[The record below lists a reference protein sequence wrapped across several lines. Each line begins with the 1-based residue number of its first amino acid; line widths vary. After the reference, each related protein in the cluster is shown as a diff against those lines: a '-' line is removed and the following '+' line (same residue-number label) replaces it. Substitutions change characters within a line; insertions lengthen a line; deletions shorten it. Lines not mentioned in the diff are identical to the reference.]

1 MKTAL
6 IILNYNNYEDTINCI
21 ESAEKYNTASIKY
34 IIVDNGST
42 RPDSVDKLN
51 AYFRTRFQEHY
62 KCIKEGED
70 NRLPLSYLTFL
81 VSSTNDGYACGNNKG
96 LNLAYAD
103 NEIDRILI
111 LNNDILFVEDI
122 IPKLIETMDELP
134 DCAII
139 SPILYKKG
147 LSEIDYNCARR
158 NISPSELIKEN
169 FFHYWYRLNW
179 KRYADRNVDRFILK
193 NISGQLPAVIPIDLP
208 SGSCM
213 LIEKDLFQRIDSFDP
228 HTFLY
233 YEENIMARKLET
245 LQLKSV
251 LYNDITFVH
260 NHSVSIDKS
269 VKRLNKYKILKKS
282 QAYFEKYYNHANCFE
297 RFLLWLTNWVSYG
310 IFAVVYKVQD
320 IIKR

>member
-21 ESAEKYNTASIKY
+21 ESVEKYNTASIKY
-34 IIVDNGST
+34 IVVDNGST
-42 RPDSVDKLN
+42 RVDAVDKLN
-51 AYFRTRFQEHY
+51 AYFTGRFQEDY
-62 KCIKEGED
+62 TCLGEGE
-70 NRLPLSYLTFL
+70 NCNLPLSYLTFL
-81 VSSTNDGYACGNNKG
+81 VSPTNDGYACGNNKG
-96 LNLAYAD
+96 LNLAYDD
-103 NEIDRILI
+103 NEINRILI

-122 IPKLIETMDELP
+122 IPKLIETMEELP

-147 LSEIDYNCARR
+147 LSEIDYNCARK
-158 NISPSELIKEN
+158 NVSSSELIKEN

-193 NISGQLPAVIPIDLP
+193 KKSGQLPAVIPIDLP

-233 YEENIMARKLET
+233 YEENILYKKVKKLGLQNYLST
-245 LQLKSV
+245 QLKCIHLGAS
-251 LYNDITFVH
+251 TTQ
-260 NHSVSIDKS
+260 KS
-269 VKRLNKYKILKKS
+269 VRLFIIDCIIHSSRYYMKHYSDCPKQIYALFYISTLFFRLSFILQKK
-282 QAYFEKYYNHANCFE
+282 
-297 RFLLWLTNWVSYG
+297 LG
-310 IFAVVYKVQD
+310 I
-320 IIKR
+320 RTTH

>member
-21 ESAEKYNTASIKY
+21 ESVEKYNTASIKY
-34 IIVDNGST
+34 IVVDNGSNRSDT
-42 RPDSVDKLN
+42 VDKLN
-51 AYFRTRFQEHY
+51 AYFRMRFQENY

-147 LSEIDYNCARR
+147 LKELDYNCARK
-158 NISPSELIKEN
+158 NISPSDLIKEN
-169 FFHYWYRLNW
+169 FFHYWYRLNR
-179 KRYADRNVDRFILK
+179 KKYADRNADRYILK
-193 NISGQLPAVIPIDLP
+193 NKQGQLSPVIPIDLP

-213 LIEKDLFQRIDSFDP
+213 LIKKDLFLQIGSFDP
-228 HTFLY
+228 NTFLY
-233 YEENIMARKLET
+233 YEENILYKKTEKLGLQNYLCT
-245 LQLKSV
+245 QLKCIHLGASSTSKSAN
-251 LYNDITFVH
+251 LFI
-260 NHSVSIDKS
+260 IDCGLDS
-269 VKRLNKYKILKKS
+269 ARYYMRTYSGCSNL
-282 QAYFEKYYNHANCFE
+282 AYALFYLSTLFF
-297 RFLLWLTNWVSYG
+297 RMSFLLQKNIT
-310 IFAVVYKVQD
+310 K
-320 IIKR
+320 K

>member
-21 ESAEKYNTASIKY
+21 ESVEKYNTASIKY
-34 IIVDNGST
+34 IVVDNGSNRSDT
-42 RPDSVDKLN
+42 VDKLN
-51 AYFRTRFQEHY
+51 AYFRMRFQENY

-169 FFHYWYRLNW
+169 FFHYWYRL
-179 KRYADRNVDRFILK
+179 KRNKYAERNVDRYILK
-193 NISGQLPAVIPIDLP
+193 NKQGQLPPVLPIDLP

-213 LIEKDLFQRIDSFDP
+213 LIQKDLFQQIGSFDP

-233 YEENIMARKLET
+233 YEENILYKKTKKLGLQNYLST
-245 LQLKSV
+245 QLKCIHLGASSTSKSAS
-251 LYNDITFVH
+251 LFIIDCNI
-260 NHSVSIDKS
+260 HSSRHYMKHYSGCSYVTYALFYFSTLFFRIS
-269 VKRLNKYKILKKS
+269 FILQKK
-282 QAYFEKYYNHANCFE
+282 
-297 RFLLWLTNWVSYG
+297 LG
-310 IFAVVYKVQD
+310 IKTTD
-320 IIKR
+320 